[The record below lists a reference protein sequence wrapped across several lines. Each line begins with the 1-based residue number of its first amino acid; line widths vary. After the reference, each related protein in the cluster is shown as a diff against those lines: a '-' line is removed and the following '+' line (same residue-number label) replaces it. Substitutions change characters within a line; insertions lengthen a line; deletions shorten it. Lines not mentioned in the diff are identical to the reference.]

1 MAFAADPVASLIDTA
16 FIGRLGPVEIAA
28 VGVAIAIF
36 NQASKVT
43 IFPLVSIT
51 TSFVAEEDTLNRNT
65 KIEAE
70 KTQDLKKDAKSG
82 EAKEPLPDDEMLDNM
97 EKVSDTNSGKNIEN
111 KDSVSEDDCKTIT
124 ISSSTHTDST
134 KSVNPKQKKERRH
147 FPSAS
152 TALIF
157 GSCLLQ
163 AIFLIIGA
171 KPLLH
176 IMGVKSGSAMLNP
189 ARKYLTLRAL
199 GSPAVLLSLAM
210 QGVFRGFKDTK
221 TPLYATVIGDLT
233 NIILDPY
240 LSSSAAGVSVVL
252 LLLTSFPRFLLL
264 ARVIAATICVT
275 LAASRAARLGSTAM
289 AAFQICLQVW
299 LTSSLLA
306 DGLAVAGQA
315 IIACA
320 IADKDYQ
327 KATAAA
333 TRVLQMSF
341 ILGLGL
347 AVVVGLGL
355 HFGDIIF
362 SKDLNVLHFIA
373 IGIPFVAGTQPINA
387 IAFVFDGVN
396 FGASDFAYSSYSMAS
411 LSATVHSRNKQN
423 NLSWICWNLVA
434 LTIFM
439 GLRTFAGVLRMG
451 TGTGPWRF
459 LRGRLLP

>member
-1 MAFAADPVASLIDTA
+1 MMLSVFFRDARLVFKKDELGSEIIRIALPAAMALAADPVASLIDTA

-70 KTQDLKKDAKSG
+70 KTEDLKKEAKSG

-124 ISSSTHTDST
+124 VSSSTHTDT

-152 TALIF
+152 TALIV
-157 GSCLLQ
+157 GGILGLLQ

-171 KPLLH
+171 RPLLH

-210 QGVFRGFKDTK
+210 QGVFRGFKDTR

-233 NIILDPY
+233 NIILDPHIY
-240 LSSSAAGVSVVL
+240 LRLPLGCQWCCYCSRPFPVL
-252 LLLTSFPRFLLL
+252 
-264 ARVIAATICVT
+264 
-275 LAASRAARLGSTAM
+275 
-289 AAFQICLQVW
+289 
-299 LTSSLLA
+299 
-306 DGLAVAGQA
+306 D
-315 IIACA
+315 
-320 IADKDYQ
+320 
-327 KATAAA
+327 
-333 TRVLQMSF
+333 
-341 ILGLGL
+341 
-347 AVVVGLGL
+347 
-355 HFGDIIF
+355 F
-362 SKDLNVLHFIA
+362 SD
-373 IGIPFVAGTQPINA
+373 P
-387 IAFVFDGVN
+387 
-396 FGASDFAYSSYSMAS
+396 
-411 LSATVHSRNKQN
+411 
-423 NLSWICWNLVA
+423 LVE
-434 LTIFM
+434 
-439 GLRTFAGVLRMG
+439 VDEES
-451 TGTGPWRF
+451 
-459 LRGRLLP
+459 